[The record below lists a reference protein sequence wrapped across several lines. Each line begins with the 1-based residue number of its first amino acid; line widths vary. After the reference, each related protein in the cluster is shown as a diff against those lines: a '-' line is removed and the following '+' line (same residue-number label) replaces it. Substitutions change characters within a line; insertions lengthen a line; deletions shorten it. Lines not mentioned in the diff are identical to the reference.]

1 MDSRFRGNDK
11 GEGYFRPV
19 EDETQH
25 DCDIRLPYHEWFLMP
40 VWCFFNRFSPR
51 FYSIPMEACPIPDR
65 GSGSSR
71 FSAVGGNL
79 LLSVWEQNNESLETP
94 R

>member
-1 MDSRFRGNDK
+1 MDSRFRGNDN

-19 EDETQH
+19 EDEIQH

-51 FYSIPMEACPIPDR
+51 FYSIPMEIGIQSFHYCCWIPTV
-65 GSGSSR
+65 
-71 FSAVGGNL
+71 VGMG
-79 LLSVWEQNNESLETP
+79 TK
-94 R
+94 